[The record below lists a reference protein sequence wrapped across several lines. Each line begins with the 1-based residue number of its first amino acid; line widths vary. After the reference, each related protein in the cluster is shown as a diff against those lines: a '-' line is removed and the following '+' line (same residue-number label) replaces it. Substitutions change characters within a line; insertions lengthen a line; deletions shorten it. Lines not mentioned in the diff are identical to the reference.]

1 MALPKPKSIF
11 DEEHPVASTGATYA
25 YPEGF
30 RNVLGIAFPPRQ
42 GGMYQVMM
50 RGSIKCPDSEAE
62 EEEEE
67 DDDVMRDVVQMK
79 QQVVDDENDSIIN
92 KVTEFARNLRN
103 WLDKNTVFVEKHG
116 VLYAYG
122 DVPLNELNVP
132 RYEET
137 LVMADE
143 KKYKVTGGIKEIKV
157 NYKGR
162 SARQGE
168 PLSYY
173 EISLQV
179 NYRACY
185 PVFMSKN
192 WR

>member
-11 DEEHPVASTGATYA
+11 HEEHPVASTGVTYA

-30 RNVLGIAFPPRQ
+30 RNVLGIAFPAPQ
-42 GGMYQVMM
+42 GGMHQVMM
-50 RGSIKCPDSEAE
+50 RG
-62 EEEEE
+62 
-67 DDDVMRDVVQMK
+67 
-79 QQVVDDENDSIIN
+79 VVDDENDSIIN

-103 WLDKNTVFVEKHG
+103 WLDENTVLVEKRG

-122 DVPLNELNVP
+122 DVPLDKLDVP

-137 LVMADE
+137 LVMAN
-143 KKYKVTGGIKEIKV
+143 KKTYKVTGGIKELSV

-162 SARQGE
+162 SPMQGE